1 MFKKCKANCQAN
13 DNLYLR
19 GDVFYYMV
27 ELPRQNGKRRYFI
40 KSLHTKNYYEART
53 SLCVLLYRNT
63 HRNCFTRSDSR
74 DTYHQLPTPA
84 KTPERKSES
93 SWTSKPQ
100 MLAQVNAQSPASPR
114 SLPNTQRDTAGN
126 VILHQQY

>member
-40 KSLHTKNYYEART
+40 KSLHTKNYYEALEKAQKIT
-53 SLCVLLYRNT
+53 KNLDLTV
-63 HRNCFTRSDSR
+63 
-74 DTYHQLPTPA
+74 
-84 KTPERKSES
+84 KTPKELIS
-93 SWTSKPQ
+93 T
-100 MLAQVNAQSPASPR
+100 AQFV
-114 SLPNTQRDTAGN
+114 
-126 VILHQQY
+126 